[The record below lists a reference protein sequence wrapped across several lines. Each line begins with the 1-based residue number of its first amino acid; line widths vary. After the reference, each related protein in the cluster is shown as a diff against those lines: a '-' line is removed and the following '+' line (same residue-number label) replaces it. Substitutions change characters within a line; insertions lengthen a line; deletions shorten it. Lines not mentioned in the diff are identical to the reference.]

1 MHFIIFSEINFLST
15 NTRKVTVAIMI
26 TIIIIIILMIIIA
39 TNRIII
45 IKRTKI
51 MIIMYEIQNAL
62 FMFSTN
68 ESCKESASNN
78 RRKK

>member
-1 MHFIIFSEINFLST
+1 
-15 NTRKVTVAIMI
+15 
-26 TIIIIIILMIIIA
+26 
-39 TNRIII
+39 
-45 IKRTKI
+45 

>member
-51 MIIMYEIQNAL
+51 MYEIQNAL